1 MSNRSNKRV
10 VITGLGTIC
19 GLGQNTQEVWNGLI
33 EGKSGISEAES
44 FPIPDL
50 AIKIAGEVKNFELDE
65 SIMEAREAKKYDR
78 FIHFALHA
86 TEEAL
91 KDSGANLE
99 DFDKYKV
106 GAILGV
112 GIGGFPITEETAKTF
127 VERGPRRISPFFIP
141 AIIPNMASGVL
152 SIRHGFMGV
161 NYTVSSAC
169 ASSCHAISNAVEEI
183 RSGRHDLMITGGTE
197 AVICNLGMGGFI
209 NMKAF
214 SKRTDEPTKASRP
227 FDIDRDGFVM
237 GEGAGVLILE
247 DYDSAVKRGAK
258 IYAEIVGHGATSDAH
273 HITAPHPEG
282 DGAYGCM
289 KKAIEDAGIR
299 PEDIDYVNA
308 HGTSTPL
315 GDVAETGAIKRVL
328 GEEHAKKIN
337 VSSTKSMTGHLLGA
351 AGGVETVFTALA
363 LHHGIIPPTINL
375 DNQDP
380 KCDLNYT
387 ANTAVKKDIKYAL
400 NNSFGFGS
408 TNSSLVLKK
417 IED

>member
-1 MSNRSNKRV
+1 MINRNNRRV

-19 GLGQNTQEVWNGLI
+19 GLGQNTKDVWNGLI
-33 EGKSGISEAES
+33 EGKSGISEVES
-44 FPIPDL
+44 YPVPDL
-50 AIKIAGEVKNFELDE
+50 SIKIAGEVKNFELDE

-91 KDSGANLE
+91 KDSKVNLS
-99 DFDKYKV
+99 DYDKYKV

-112 GIGGFPITEETAKTF
+112 GIGGFPITETQAVTF
-127 VERGPRRISPFFIP
+127 ANRGPRRISPFFIP
-141 AIIPNMASGVL
+141 GIIPNMATGVL
-152 SIRHGFMGV
+152 SIKHGFMGI

-197 AVICNLGMGGFI
+197 AVLCNLGMAGFI

-214 SKRTDEPTKASRP
+214 SKRVDEPQKASRP
-227 FDIDRDGFVM
+227 FDVDRDGFVI

-247 DYDSAVKRGAK
+247 DYESAVKRGAT
-258 IYAEIVGHGATSDAH
+258 IYAEIAGYGATSDAY

-289 KKAIEDAGIR
+289 KKAIEDAGIT
-299 PEDIDYVNA
+299 PEEIDYVNA

-328 GEEHAKKIN
+328 GEEHAKTIN

-351 AGGVETVFTALA
+351 AGGIETIFTALA
-363 LHHGIIPPTINL
+363 LYNGIIPPTINL

-380 KCDLNYT
+380 ECDLNYT
-387 ANTAVKKDIKYAL
+387 ANKAQKRDIKYAI

-417 IED
+417 V